1 MIRARLTSESIER
14 RERDLNPRGA
24 LSAPNRLAGDHL
36 RPLGHPSEPAM
47 VPVTGPPFGRTSARQ
62 APVLAEPRFARS
74 CGHVLVVIQL
84 DEHAFPRLERHLAVN
99 SGRV

>member
-74 CGHVLVVIQL
+74 LVHHLLWEAGRRENATDIT
-84 DEHAFPRLERHLAVN
+84 DEGDDVVE
-99 SGRV
+99 